1 MLNIAAFGSGRGS
14 NLEAILTA
22 IQQRAIRGARICLV
36 VSNNSNAGILEIA
49 QANALPTAHLSQKEF
64 ANETQF
70 VDRLIDTLK
79 IHGTDFIVLAGY
91 MKQLHPR
98 VIQTYRNRIINIHPA
113 LLPKYGG
120 KGMYGASV
128 HEAVI
133 AAREKFS
140 GATVHIVDEEYDRG
154 PIVLQKKVAVAPDD
168 TPETLAAKVLAVEH
182 EIYPAAVRLFAEGKI
197 VVKDDKIAVYHS

>member
-1 MLNIAAFGSGRGS
+1 MLQIAAFGSGRGS
-14 NLEAILTA
+14 NFQAILTA
-22 IQQRAIRGARICLV
+22 IQQSEIRGARICLV

-49 QANALPTAHLSQKEF
+49 RANSIPAVHLSQKQF
-64 ANETQF
+64 NNESQF
-70 VDRLIDTLK
+70 VDELLDTLR
-79 IHGTDFIVLAGY
+79 IHQANFIVLAGY

-98 VIQTYRNRIINIHPA
+98 IIRTYRNRIINIHPT
-113 LLPKYGG
+113 LLPKFGG
-120 KGMYGASV
+120 KGMYGTSV

-133 AAREKFS
+133 AAGEKFS

-197 VVKDDKIAVYHS
+197 VVKDDEVAVYHS